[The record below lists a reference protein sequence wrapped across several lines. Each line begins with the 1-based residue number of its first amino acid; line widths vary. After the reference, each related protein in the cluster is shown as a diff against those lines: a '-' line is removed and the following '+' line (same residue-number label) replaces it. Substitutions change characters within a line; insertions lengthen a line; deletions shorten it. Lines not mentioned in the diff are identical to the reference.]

1 MAWEMLGITEKSPN
15 DKKQFVDSEV
25 ISTIKKRD
33 RNPAQTA
40 ISHLKWV
47 TAIYHNVDEHLRLI
61 LLVSKW

>member
-1 MAWEMLGITEKSPN
+1 
-15 DKKQFVDSEV
+15 V

>member
-1 MAWEMLGITEKSPN
+1 MLGITEKSPN

-40 ISHLKWV
+40 ISHLK
-47 TAIYHNVDEHLRLI
+47 
-61 LLVSKW
+61 